1 MWTVGRRR
9 ELRVRTIREEKERD
23 EVAAAELR
31 CRIIPTTKNIYG
43 RRFLCSRLQS
53 GICAAAAPIFRGNH
67 RAAPP
72 VQWAARAPFTFGRHR
87 RRRLVSLHPT
97 KSANK
102 EERKEGREGEID
114 VMLCTDRERGNA

>member
-53 GICAAAAPIFRGNH
+53 GICAAAAIFSGKPPR
-67 RAAPP
+67 RAAGAVGGSRPLYFWPP
-72 VQWAARAPFTFGRHR
+72 PPPPSR
-87 RRRLVSLHPT
+87 VSPSDQVG
-97 KSANK
+97 K
-102 EERKEGREGEID
+102 
-114 VMLCTDRERGNA
+114 